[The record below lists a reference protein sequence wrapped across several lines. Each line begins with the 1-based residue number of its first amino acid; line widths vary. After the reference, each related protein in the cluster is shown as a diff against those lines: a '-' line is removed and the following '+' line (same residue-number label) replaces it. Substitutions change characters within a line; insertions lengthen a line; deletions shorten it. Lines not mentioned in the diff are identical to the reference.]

1 MYASL
6 KPWINVPYTI
16 RPFIKYNGAG
26 TKQYGDSIS
35 SLCYPVG
42 DVKRVVDASGAEV
55 TSTTQLYVPGTEVI
69 KVTDSVIFSD
79 EERPILRITDYYRNG
94 VVDVRV
100 VYL

>member
-6 KPWINVPYTI
+6 KSWINVPYQVK
-16 RPFIKYNGAG
+16 PFVKRNGAG
-26 TKQYGDSIS
+26 TKEFGDTID

-42 DVKRVVDASGAEV
+42 DVKLVTNTSGAEV

-69 KVTDSVIFSD
+69 KVTDEVIFNG
-79 EERPILRITDYYRNG
+79 EVRPIQRITDYYRCG
-94 VVDVRV
+94 VVDLRV